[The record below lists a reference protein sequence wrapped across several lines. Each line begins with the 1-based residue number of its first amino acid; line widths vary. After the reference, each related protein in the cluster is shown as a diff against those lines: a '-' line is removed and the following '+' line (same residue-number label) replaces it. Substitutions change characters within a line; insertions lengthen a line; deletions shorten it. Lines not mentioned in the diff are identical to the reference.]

1 MMFLFDKIKI
11 SLDRHPVLM
20 TKNLQ
25 LIVMKAMLRI
35 LVRIELT
42 PQRLMASIQI
52 SLNLWMTTQTSPVK
66 LKQMLKHKQLYV
78 ACRSWK

>member
-1 MMFLFDKIKI
+1 MLTSTKIHKQIMMFFHQKI

-42 PQRLMASIQI
+42 LQRLMA
-52 SLNLWMTTQTSPVK
+52 
-66 LKQMLKHKQLYV
+66 
-78 ACRSWK
+78 